1 MFVYKINMKKYILAL
16 LVFVVSDAYAQ
27 FEVGAA
33 VSNNGTYQAELN
45 IIDSTVY
52 GNKKTMFTLQK
63 GISLMT
69 YSINSNNNSYY
80 YYREVTGDLPSGN
93 NVYLGTL
100 VRIGTGK
107 QSIVTSDIGFG
118 IGLAKTYST
127 EYIYDPITGYE
138 TTDFTYEGFETAI
151 GMTWGIDV
159 KIMKNVNTYFKAG
172 GLFRDYGDF
181 AAVGFKYTF

>member
-1 MFVYKINMKKYILAL
+1 MKKLIIAL
-16 LVFVVSDAYAQ
+16 LAFVVSNAYAQ

-52 GNKKTMFTLQK
+52 SNKKTVFTLQK
-63 GISLMT
+63 GISFMT
-69 YSINSNNNSYY
+69 YSINNNTSYY
-80 YYREVTGDLPSGN
+80 YYRDETGDIPGGN
-93 NVYLGTL
+93 NFYMGTL
-100 VRIGTGK
+100 IRIGAGK
-107 QSIVTSDIGFG
+107 KSVVTSDIGFG
-118 IGLAKTYST
+118 IGLAKTYT
-127 EYIYDPITGYE
+127 TDYVYDPVTGYE
-138 TTDFTYEGFETAI
+138 TLKYTYQGMETAI

-172 GLFRDYGDF
+172 GLFKEYGDF

>member
-1 MFVYKINMKKYILAL
+1 MKKLILAL
-16 LVFVVSDAYAQ
+16 LVFVTTNAYAQ

-45 IIDSTVY
+45 IMDSTIY
-52 GNKKTMFTLQK
+52 GNKKTIFTLQK
-63 GISLMT
+63 GISVMT
-69 YSINSNNNSYY
+69 YSINSNVGYY
-80 YYREVTGDLPSGN
+80 YYRDITGDIPKGN
-93 NVYLGTL
+93 NLYLGTL

-127 EYIYDPITGYE
+127 EYVYDPVTGME
-138 TTDFTYEGFETAI
+138 TLDYTYEDMETAI

-159 KIMKNVNTYFKAG
+159 KIMNNVNTYFKAG
-172 GLFRDYGDF
+172 GLFRDFGDF

>member
-1 MFVYKINMKKYILAL
+1 MKKYILAL

-45 IIDSTVY
+45 IIDSTIY
-52 GNKKTMFTLQK
+52 GNKRTMFTLQK

-69 YSINSNNNSYY
+69 YSINSNDNYY
-80 YYREVTGDLPSGN
+80 YYRGVTSYLPSGN

-107 QSIVTSDIGFG
+107 QSIITTDFGFG

-127 EYIYDPITGYE
+127 DYVYDPIAGYG
-138 TTDFTYEGFETAI
+138 TTDYIYEGMETAI
-151 GMTWGIDV
+151 GMTWGVDI

-172 GLFRDYGDF
+172 GLFREYGDF
-181 AAVGFKYTF
+181 AAVGFKYKF